1 MDLNNISK
9 IKKLDT
15 GQVAESIEFLP
26 DQLRQ
31 VLDES
36 RLIKLPTT
44 YTLSTPTFAKQITN
58 VVVNGMGGS
67 NIGAKILKTA
77 FADKL
82 KLPLIIEPGY
92 GVPAYVNKN
101 TFYIISSYSGNT
113 EEPLSTYE
121 EAKKRGA
128 KIVAITSY
136 SNKNKLAKLM
146 LKENIPGYIFAPKH
160 NPSNQPRLGLGYTL
174 LGTAMILSKAGV
186 LKIDKKEIKDII
198 AWLEIESR
206 KLKPEAK
213 DNPAKQIAEKLHDK
227 IPVLIAGEFLI
238 GNVEALRN
246 QMSEN
251 SKHLPMFLTLPDLNH
266 FAMEGLSH
274 PVSNKKNM
282 IFLFF
287 DSKLY
292 NSRIQKRSELTKQ
305 IVKKNNVEVFSYTL
319 KSETKLKQSFEL
331 LQIGTWIT
339 YYLGM
344 LHEVN
349 PSKIPYVD
357 WLKEQLK

>member
-1 MDLNNISK
+1 MDLNNIEE

-26 DQLRQ
+26 DQFRQ

-36 RLIKLPTT
+36 RLIKIPAS
-44 YTLSTPTFAKQITN
+44 YTLSTPTFSKLITN

-67 NIGAKILKTA
+67 NIGAKILKSA

-82 KLPLIIEPGY
+82 KLPLLIEPGY
-92 GVPAYVNKN
+92 EVPAYVNKN
-101 TFYIISSYSGNT
+101 TLYIISSYSGNT
-113 EEPLSTYE
+113 EEPLNAYE
-121 EAKKRGA
+121 KAKKRGA
-128 KIVAITSY
+128 KIVGITSY
-136 SNKNKLAKLM
+136 SSKNKLAKLM
-146 LKENIPGYIFAPKH
+146 LKENIPGYVFNPKF

-174 LGTAMILSKAGV
+174 FGTAIILSKAGV
-186 LKIDKKEIKDII
+186 LKINKNEIKNII
-198 AWLEIESR
+198 AFLEIETR
-206 KLKPEAK
+206 KLKPEAE
-213 DNPAKQIAEKLHDK
+213 DNPAKKIAQKLYDK
-227 IPVLIAGEFLI
+227 TPILVAAEFLA
-238 GNVEALRN
+238 GNIEALRN

-287 DSKLY
+287 DSELY
-292 NSRIQKRSELTKQ
+292 RPRIQKRSELTKQ
-305 IVKKNNVEVFSYTL
+305 IVKKNNIEVASHLL
-319 KSETKLKQSFEL
+319 KGKTKLEQSFEL
-331 LQIGTWIT
+331 LQLGTWIT

-344 LHEVN
+344 LHKVN

-357 WLKEQLK
+357 WFKEQLK